1 MLELNI
7 ILLICCEGQI
17 SLRLS
22 LCVCN
27 SHKWYLFRPLLTGGY
42 VATIWKTTSG
52 DGAKKS
58 TNVCTKWAELIS
70 LSSEGFLAQTSEV
83 ALI

>member
-1 MLELNI
+1 M
-7 ILLICCEGQI
+7 
-17 SLRLS
+17 
-22 LCVCN
+22 
-27 SHKWYLFRPLLTGGY
+27 
-42 VATIWKTTSG
+42 ATIWKTTSG